1 MSLQRR
7 THWIVGMKR
16 SIWQEQLFTFNESC
30 RINERCCRGFPW
42 SRCHVSCSDW
52 TLHTPLLQPAH
63 PTCLFKWKLNDG
75 RSSTLTTS
83 WASIC
88 STTSQQK
95 PLHHSTDSFGF
106 GPSAERV
113 QSCHRWN
120 TWGRGYCWRSDL
132 EFHPGIPGMTERFSL
147 FLLLSTDF
155 SSFSNFNNT
164 SVFFFCRIKAS
175 QTCILST
182 DQQGHRF

>member
-16 SIWQEQLFTFNESC
+16 SIWQEQLFTFNKSC

-42 SRCHVSCSDW
+42 SRFLLRLNTSHTAAAACSSDLFIQMKTERRSVINTDNELSVDLLHHVTTKTTAPQHWQLWFW
-52 TLHTPLLQPAH
+52 TLSREST
-63 PTCLFKWKLNDG
+63 KL
-75 RSSTLTTS
+75 
-83 WASIC
+83 
-88 STTSQQK
+88 SQ
-95 PLHHSTDSFGF
+95 
-106 GPSAERV
+106 V
-113 QSCHRWN
+113 QVMSHRWN

-155 SSFSNFNNT
+155 SSFSTFNDK
-164 SVFFFCRIKAS
+164 SVF
-175 QTCILST
+175 L
-182 DQQGHRF
+182 